1 MRRLLY
7 SFITLFVLAT
17 TIFGLVRLTGDPAI
31 LLTPEGATE
40 LERIQIREDLGLNET
55 LLSQFGRFISEV
67 ATLDFGTSFHLG
79 QSVTDVY
86 FDRLPNSILLVTVA
100 MAFALALGIPAGI
113 ISAIYNGRWMDFAAK
128 SLALTGM
135 SIPGFVMALTM
146 MFFFSVKFS
155 WLPTFG
161 IGTWKHLVMPG
172 IALGW
177 YFAASTLRLV
187 RSTML
192 DVLSSDYV
200 KLARLKGV
208 KERRV
213 IMRHAFANVLI
224 PLISLTGVNFV
235 VMINAATIV
244 EVIFVWPG
252 LGSLL
257 LEAVGER
264 DFPLVQGIV
273 VMSGTLIII
282 TNFLID
288 IVYAWV
294 DPRIRL
300 TR

>member
-1 MRRLLY
+1 
-7 SFITLFVLAT
+7 
-17 TIFGLVRLTGDPAI
+17 
-31 LLTPEGATE
+31 
-40 LERIQIREDLGLNET
+40 
-55 LLSQFGRFISEV
+55 
-67 ATLDFGTSFHLG
+67 
-79 QSVTDVY
+79 
-86 FDRLPNSILLVTVA
+86 
-100 MAFALALGIPAGI
+100 
-113 ISAIYNGRWMDFAAK
+113 
-128 SLALTGM
+128 
-135 SIPGFVMALTM
+135 
-146 MFFFSVKFS
+146 
-155 WLPTFG
+155 
-161 IGTWKHLVMPG
+161 MPG

-282 TNFLID
+282 TNFMID
-288 IVYAWV
+288 IV
-294 DPRIRL
+294 
-300 TR
+300 